1 MIQEYISG
9 ETIQSILESNK
20 VNIENKLKT
29 FYKFLLLYS
38 QSKSND
44 NLCLDWNMK
53 NFIFNGNAIYY
64 VDFVPC
70 LYKDKIAKSTAANL
84 QQYRESYLD
93 DYIRAAGILGYAIMP
108 FIKAYSKN
116 SVIEIYNRIK
126 YLFKL
131 TTNIYFDD
139 LNFDENHVYLYK
151 LQKID
156 EYLNSDMSYDDLI
169 TLLNEYSMENVA
181 KRVRKSDKHEN

>member
-1 MIQEYISG
+1 MSVHASEIS
-9 ETIQSILESNK
+9 SI
-20 VNIENKLKT
+20 I
-29 FYKFLLLYS
+29 
-38 QSKSND
+38 
-44 NLCLDWNMK
+44 
-53 NFIFNGNAIYY
+53 
-64 VDFVPC
+64 
-70 LYKDKIAKSTAANL
+70 KDKIAKSTAANL

-93 DYIRAAGILGYAIMP
+93 DYIQAAGILGYAIMP